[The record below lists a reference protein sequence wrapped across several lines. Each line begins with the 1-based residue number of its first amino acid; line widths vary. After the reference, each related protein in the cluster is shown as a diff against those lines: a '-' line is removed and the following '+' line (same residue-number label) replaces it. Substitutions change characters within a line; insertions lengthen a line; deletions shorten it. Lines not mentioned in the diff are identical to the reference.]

1 MKGMLGQIERKV
13 AAAVGGIGAGIIS
26 RELLTTL
33 ESGGKSTSLL
43 IGDVLEAALLCID
56 GTLPL

>member
-1 MKGMLGQIERKV
+1 MIG
-13 AAAVGGIGAGIIS
+13 VGIVS

-33 ESGGKSTSLL
+33 ESGGKITSLL
-43 IGDVLEAALLCID
+43 IGDVLEATLLSID